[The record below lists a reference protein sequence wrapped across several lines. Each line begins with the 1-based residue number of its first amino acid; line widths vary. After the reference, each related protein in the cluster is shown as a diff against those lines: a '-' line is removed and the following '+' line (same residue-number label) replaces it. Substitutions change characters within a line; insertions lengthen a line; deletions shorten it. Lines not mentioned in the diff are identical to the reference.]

1 MCVLNRAAVG
11 RRVNLS
17 DIFAARREI
26 GGGGGKGAGK
36 NINESF
42 SISVSISIFLQF
54 FTFFPSPAQHWIG
67 ESITLSS
74 AAPYPPLEDTE
85 QEFGRL

>member
-1 MCVLNRAAVG
+1 VCVLNRAAVG

-42 SISVSISIFLQF
+42 SISVSISIFLQL
-54 FTFFPSPAQHWIG
+54 FTFFLRRLNIGLERASPCHQLHRI
-67 ESITLSS
+67 LH
-74 AAPYPPLEDTE
+74 
-85 QEFGRL
+85 